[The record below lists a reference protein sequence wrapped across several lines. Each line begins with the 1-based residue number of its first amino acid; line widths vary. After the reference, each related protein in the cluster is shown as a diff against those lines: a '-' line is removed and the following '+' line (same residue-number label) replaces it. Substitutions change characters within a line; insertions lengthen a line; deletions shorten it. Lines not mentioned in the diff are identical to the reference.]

1 MLHALL
7 VLRSPAKRDVGGC
20 SLLFV
25 ALRSVRDR
33 SSNYAPW
40 RDGPQAIAILERS
53 GQHRRCL
60 CQRLH
65 LLKI

>member
-25 ALRSVRDR
+25 ALRSVGDR
-33 SSNYAPW
+33 SSNYAL
-40 RDGPQAIAILERS
+40 GVMV
-53 GQHRRCL
+53 
-60 CQRLH
+60 
-65 LLKI
+65 LKR